1 MAKDTPTTKAA
12 PMNGPVRQHYE
23 LATTGKCDCGATS
36 HAGGKSTT
44 KK

>member
-1 MAKDTPTTKAA
+1 MAKNTKTS
-12 PMNGPVRQHYE
+12 GPVRQHYE
-23 LATTGKCDCGATS
+23 LATTGKCDCGASS